1 MIVPRPMR
9 DGRMGRVMVGAIR
22 SRVDLICARYIPTL
36 IQSFLTVAPDTSA
49 IIVDYPPTYLL

>member
-1 MIVPRPMR
+1 MR